1 MAAPSCDKG
10 AAIMKWRF
18 GSVKEKTRRF
28 GEEAS
33 GRNEGSSKKKR
44 ASGRLFGKKRR
55 RRDFWEHSK
64 ELCRREFSCA
74 SDLPLR
80 LTDS

>member
-1 MAAPSCDKG
+1 
-10 AAIMKWRF
+10 MKWRV

-33 GRNEGSSKKKR
+33 RRNERSSKKK
-44 ASGRLFGKKRR
+44 KKIKKAVVERKQ
-55 RRDFWEHSK
+55 RDFWQHSK
-64 ELCRREFSCA
+64 EFCRRELNCV

>member
-1 MAAPSCDKG
+1 MAAIEWRLDGGSDVVIWVG

-33 GRNEGSSKKKR
+33 GRNERSFEEKIRK
-44 ASGRLFGKKRR
+44 AVF
-55 RRDFWEHSK
+55 E
-64 ELCRREFSCA
+64 REEERFLA
-74 SDLPLR
+74 
-80 LTDS
+80 T

>member
-1 MAAPSCDKG
+1 
-10 AAIMKWRF
+10 MKWRF

-28 GEEAS
+28 GEEAF
-33 GRNEGSSKKKR
+33 GRNERGSKKKDQEG
-44 ASGRLFGKKRR
+44 GRKRGKRG
-55 RRDFWEHSK
+55 DFWQHCREF
-64 ELCRREFSCA
+64 CRRKLSCV

>member
-1 MAAPSCDKG
+1 
-10 AAIMKWRF
+10 MKWRF

-28 GEEAS
+28 GEEAF
-33 GRNEGSSKKKR
+33 GRNEGSSKKKT
-44 ASGRLFGKKRR
+44 SGRLFWGKRR

-64 ELCRREFSCA
+64 ELCRRELSCA